1 MVVESVTG
9 SADWENRTPLVAVLL
24 NHSETLI
31 EPASS
36 ARLAGTC
43 T

>member
-1 MVVESVTG
+1 MVPLVTG
-9 SADWENRTPLVAVLL
+9 SADWENSTPLVAVLL

-31 EPASS
+31 DPASS
-36 ARLAGTC
+36 ARLPGTC

>member
-1 MVVESVTG
+1 MVELVTG
-9 SADWENRTPLVAVLL
+9 SADWENRTPLAAVLL

-36 ARLAGTC
+36 PRLPGTC